1 MATTTRLIILAIAVC
16 GLAAVCWPLA
26 GMGAPAPP
34 LLSQHSQPAVRL
46 PEKMVAIVEDGKLF
60 HDPKCTMKHGK
71 PRLMTAEQAA
81 QMGYSPC
88 TRCMRKALQRP

>member
-26 GMGAPAPP
+26 GMGAPASP
-34 LLSQHSQPAVRL
+34 LLSQHSQSAVRL
-46 PEKMVAIVEDGKLF
+46 PEKMVAIVEAGKLF
-60 HDPKCTMKHGK
+60 HDPKCAALHGQ
-71 PRLMTAEQAA
+71 PRMVAAEAA
-81 QMGYSPC
+81 TKMGYTPC